1 MAERISIKDFE
12 EKVIHE
18 ELPVLVDFYSD
29 SCITCKKMAG
39 VIGQIEEEYGGKMKV
54 YKVNTHFEKDLV
66 EKYGIL
72 SVPTFLVFIGE
83 SETSRVSGVQKKE
96 ELINLLLNR
105 RD

>member
-29 SCITCKKMAG
+29 SCITCKKMSG
-39 VIGQIEEEYGGKMKV
+39 VIAQIEEEYEDKIKV
-54 YKVNTHFEKDLV
+54 YKVNTNFDKDLA

-72 SVPTFLVFIGE
+72 SVPTFLAFIGG
-83 SETSRVSGVQKKE
+83 SETSRVAGVHNKE
-96 ELINLLLNR
+96 KLMSLLLKR